1 MNDVLVVTEAA
12 VRGLSISRLRLLI
25 FLLQGHVVSKPG
37 NLKYSDR
44 AVRILAAGKQPFYA
58 AQWEAVQA
66 LAQNAKFDLQLF
78 GSLKEAADHAIST
91 GPSPRRAHFVPT
103 PPPAASDTGP
113 VDSDDDWQSVE
124 GPSAD
129 PQGRAAPEFK
139 GLELAENPFGR
150 LAILE
155 AGMEDEAT
163 SPIDHSRSKLE
174 GDLLQVATA
183 DPGPC
188 AGPAKRAKR
197 SHGAASLPVA
207 GASQALSLGAMDPAH
222 PVPPPFSRGR
232 WTRPAPKHAQRHSA
246 PRHDPPSYAAAVQ
259 GTAPGT
265 PLAPL
270 QLFLRRLS
278 TFLQRITDA
287 PTSLG
292 LGASKPDDLLRE
304 LALDAPHL
312 LAEAQAIGVGL
323 STAGALLRHSAPP
336 TTASPSFPP
345 HMTSPMSDQPAPTQT
360 PPSPPPPARPP
371 ASRPAQAPWT
381 GARTLL
387 LRPLDAAIRRRPIGA
402 KRLAAMAN
410 MALQHRAP
418 PGRGRSSTHVAR
430 AKRTARGDLLVEI
443 AVGAWRQAKG
453 IPHLD
458 LEGLGRWEVAI
469 WDAKASRARTSL
481 VVKGVPI
488 SWSMADFTAEFLAC
502 NGDRYPGVEARRLSE
517 ALGTPHRL
525 KRRSPAGWTDSS
537 AVRLDLPPDLA
548 KAILAV
554 GFAVV
559 ALESQP
565 IRPFQALPTV
575 CARCQRPGHK
585 AAFCRN
591 APRCRHCLESTG
603 DHDTRECP
611 RATRTEGGTN
621 PQQGVRRPTG
631 PNGPSNTNQRNV
643 GAQGAHPHHD

>member
-1 MNDVLVVTEAA
+1 MNDVLVITEAV

-25 FLLQGHVVSKPG
+25 FLLQGHVVPKPG
-37 NLKYSDR
+37 NLKYSER
-44 AVRILAAGKQPFYA
+44 AVCILAAGKQPFFA

-78 GSLKEAADHAIST
+78 GSLKEVADHAIST
-91 GPSPRRAHFVPT
+91 APSPRRAQFVPT

-113 VDSDDDWQSVE
+113 ADSDEDWKSVE

-129 PQGRAAPEFK
+129 PQGRAATEFT

-163 SPIDHSRSKLE
+163 SPIDHSRFKLE
-174 GDLLQVATA
+174 GDLLNVATA

-197 SHGAASLPVA
+197 SHGAVSLQA
-207 GASQALSLGAMDPAH
+207 EGASQALSLGPMDPAR
-222 PVPPPFSRGR
+222 PVPPPFLRGP
-232 WTRPAPKHAQRHSA
+232 WNRPAPKHAQRHSE
-246 PRHDPPSYAAAVQ
+246 PRRGPPSYAAAVN
-259 GTAPGT
+259 GVAPAT

-270 QLFLRRLS
+270 QQFLRQLS
-278 TFLQRITDA
+278 TFLRRITDA
-287 PTSLG
+287 PTSLVSG
-292 LGASKPDDLLRE
+292 TSASAHLLQE
-304 LALDAPHL
+304 LATDAPHL
-312 LAEAQAIGVGL
+312 LAEAHAVGAGL
-323 STAGALLRHSAPP
+323 SAAEALMRHSAPP

-345 HMTSPMSDQPAPTQT
+345 HMTSPMSDQPAPTQAS
-360 PPSPPPPARPP
+360 PGPPPAARPP
-371 ASRPAQAPWT
+371 ASRPTQAPWT
-381 GARTLL
+381 GARTLV
-387 LRPLDAAIRRRPIGA
+387 LRPLDTELRRRPIGA
-402 KRLAAMAN
+402 KKLAAMAN
-410 MALQHRAP
+410 MALQHRSP
-418 PGRGRSSTHVAR
+418 PGPGRSSTHVAR

-443 AVGAWRQAKG
+443 AGGSWRQAKG
-453 IPHLD
+453 ITHLD

-469 WDAKASRARTSL
+469 WDAKASRPRTSL
-481 VVKGVPI
+481 VVRGVPV
-488 SWSMADFTAEFLAC
+488 SWSMDAFKAEFLAC
-502 NGDRYPGVEARRLSE
+502 NGDRYPGITARQLSE

-548 KAILAV
+548 EAILAV

-559 ALESQP
+559 ALESRP

-591 APRCRHCLESTG
+591 VPRCRHCPELTG

-611 RATRTEGGTN
+611 RATRAAGATNSPRGT
-621 PQQGVRRPTG
+621 RRRTG
-631 PNGPSNTNQRNV
+631 HSGPPDTTRRNV
-643 GAQGAHPHHD
+643 GAQGAQPHHE